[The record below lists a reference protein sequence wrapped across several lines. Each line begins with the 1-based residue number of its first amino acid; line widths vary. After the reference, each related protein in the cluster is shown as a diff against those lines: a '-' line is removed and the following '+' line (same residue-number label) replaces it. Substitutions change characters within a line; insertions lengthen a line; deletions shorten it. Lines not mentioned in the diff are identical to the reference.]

1 MAATSRDPAG
11 LLCAQLEAIFC
22 PALDPALVAAIAYE
36 PHQSFDQASQIL
48 SQLVPD
54 DDPLPPLVQPATIS
68 SPTTSS
74 LSLPSPPPPPPQ
86 AAKEEDTPASDP
98 ISETQLHDLL
108 DQWEAQGAISIP
120 ADDDPLLNLTD
131 EESDPLH
138 KDQLPSSPLQKDSPK
153 LSPQRSTSPPDP
165 TTQESEQEQLPNEE
179 NDSTLPFLLHAFPR
193 LSPHLLSSILA
204 SNNGNLTTTLDE
216 LITAQLIADDP
227 GLQQSELPPP
237 PPSHQGK
244 KEKGGL
250 DLDRLALGTRSLA
263 LGGEGGKKKER
274 KVEGEGMARTRS
286 AGPLVRLGDVRQRG
300 GGDSVG
306 NERRKMKDLV
316 GEAGWKDPKD
326 RLALAIPA
334 HLLQETS
341 SSTSSSSTSS
351 LPNTPFRSTFDLAS
365 DEGVQDE
372 RRRAIDDAVRT
383 QIDMRKIASRNTN
396 NTSSRRTLPEQP
408 LAETSTWL
416 ITSSVLSQ
424 LIHLLRPIPFSSPSA
439 AALKQ
444 KRRRRNPPLF
454 SEVEANAVHA
464 RSSFHLPRTLGRL
477 IGRSAEVYD
486 SFHRSLLNSAGAGE
500 GKGEGEWAREKAIA
514 AAFDLDELSL
524 TIAAL
529 AGVVD
534 GESQENRAKMALK
547 ATGGRAEEG
556 GDPDAALDLLE
567 LWTGVESQFGGAAT
581 GGDLWERERRER
593 EEEDKPWT
601 EVVKPIRRSA
611 VRQFLK
617 SEEAAA
623 AAAKKRV
630 GEVKLAHDADAEDY
644 DDDDDEDD
652 DEDGISDE
660 DEQEVEGRNSTIIDV

>member
-1 MAATSRDPAG
+1 MTATSRDPAG

-54 DDPLPPLVQPATIS
+54 DDPLPPLVQPAPS
-68 SPTTSS
+68 SPSPSS
-74 LSLPSPPPPPPQ
+74 HSQPSSPII
-86 AAKEEDTPASDP
+86 KEEEHTPASDP

-131 EESDPLH
+131 EESDPQH
-138 KDQLPSSPLQKDSPK
+138 KDQLPTSPLQKHSPK
-153 LSPQRSTSPPDP
+153 LSPQRSTSPPSDSISP
-165 TTQESEQEQLPNEE
+165 TQQGKDEPLTDESE

-250 DLDRLALGTRSLA
+250 DLDQLALGTRALA

-274 KVEGEGMARTRS
+274 KVEGESMARTRS

-341 SSTSSSSTSS
+341 STSSSSSTSS

-396 NTSSRRTLPEQP
+396 TSSSRRTLPEQP

-416 ITSSVLSQ
+416 LTSSVLSQ

-486 SFHRSLLNSAGAGE
+486 SFHRSLLNSAGDGKGE
-500 GKGEGEWAREKAIA
+500 GEGEWAREKAIA

-567 LWTGVESQFGGAAT
+567 LWSGVESQFGGAAT

-593 EEEDKPWT
+593 EEEEKPWT

-611 VRQFLK
+611 VRQFLE
-617 SEEAAA
+617 SEEAA

-644 DDDDDEDD
+644 DDDEDDD